1 MALKSG
7 DSKGPQSRADCESN
21 EEWIA
26 QLTRLREVLIL
37 CPTDTLARGEF
48 AMLLERLGQ
57 HEEALFNWK
66 VILACD
72 SNSLKAR
79 EGVARCR
86 QQTGGGVQSN
96 S

>member
-21 EEWIA
+21 KESIT

-48 AMLLERLGQ
+48 AMLPKDWVNTRRPCSIG
-57 HEEALFNWK
+57 K
-66 VILACD
+66 
-72 SNSLKAR
+72 
-79 EGVARCR
+79 
-86 QQTGGGVQSN
+86 
-96 S
+96 